1 MNSKR
6 NSKCALIIL
15 DGWGIG
21 KNDDSNAIVAAK
33 TPCMDGLLD
42 REPNGT
48 LRTDGEY
55 VGLPSGQMGNSE
67 VGHMNI
73 GAGRIV
79 YQDLLRIDRAVA
91 DGSFQ
96 KEAILQQAFEAAR
109 KPGVRLHLMGLVSK
123 GGVHSQQ
130 EHLSALCRA
139 AQQSGVGDFS
149 VHAFTDGRDTAP
161 MTGRNY
167 IEELEGVLKE
177 TGGHIASVHGRYF
190 SMDRDNRWERISKS
204 YQTLVHGK
212 GDLYPSADDGIAAH
226 YAAGTTDEFIPPFI
240 VGEPTL
246 IAENDVVLCFNFR
259 TDRCREI
266 TSALTQKAYPQFD
279 MVPLSLHFVTLTK
292 YDDTFEG
299 VHVIYDKPNLSGT
312 LGETLSAAGKLQL
325 RIAETEKYPHV
336 TFFFNGGQESPFL
349 GESRMMAHSPKV
361 ATYDLQ
367 PEMSAYDIVASVVPE
382 LESGRPDFVC
392 LNFANPDMVGHTGVF
407 DAVIKAVETTDTCLR
422 QVIEAGQGKG
432 YHFVIIADH
441 GNADYARNPDGTPHT
456 AHTTNPVPIIILS
469 DQVETLRDGILA
481 DVAPTILKLMNVEQP
496 VEMTGHP
503 LF

>member
-1 MNSKR
+1 MTSDST
-6 NSKCALIIL
+6 SKCALIIL

-21 KNDDSNAIVAAK
+21 NNDDSNAIAAAK
-33 TPCMDGLLD
+33 TPCMDELLK
-42 REPNGT
+42 REPNAT
-48 LRTDGEY
+48 LRTDGEH

-91 DGSFQ
+91 DRSFQ
-96 KEAILQQAFEAAR
+96 EEDVLKQAFETAR
-109 KPGVRLHLMGLVSK
+109 MPGVHLHFMGLVSK

-130 EHLSALCRA
+130 EHLIALCHA
-139 AQQSGVGDFS
+139 AQSAGVDTFS

-161 MTGRNY
+161 KTGRKY
-167 IEELEGVLKE
+167 IEELELTLAE
-177 TGGHIASVHGRYF
+177 TGGRIASVHGRYY
-190 SMDRDNRWERISKS
+190 SMDRDNRWERIGKS
-204 YQTLVHGK
+204 YATLVHGK
-212 GDLYPSADDGIAAH
+212 GDVHPSADAGIAAH

-246 IAENDVVLCFNFR
+246 IAENDVVICFNFR

-266 TSALTQKAYPQFD
+266 TSALTQKAYPQWD
-279 MVPLSLHFVTLTK
+279 MIPLPLHFVTMTK

-299 VHVIYDKPNLSGT
+299 VHVIYDKPNISRT
-312 LGETLSAAGKLQL
+312 LGETLAEAGKSQL

-336 TFFFNGGQESPFL
+336 TFFFNGGQELPFP
-349 GESRMMAHSPKV
+349 GESRMMANSPKV

-367 PEMSAYDIVASVVPE
+367 PEMSAEEIVASVVPE
-382 LESGRPDFVC
+382 LKAGAPDFIC

-407 DAVIKAVETTDTCLR
+407 DAVIKAVETTDRCLR
-422 QVIEAGQGKG
+422 EVIEAGKNKG

-469 DQVETLRDGILA
+469 NQVEILQDGILA
-481 DVAPTILKLMNVEQP
+481 DVAPTILKLMHVDQP
-496 VEMTGHP
+496 AEMTGNP